1 MRGETAGLRTHPPS
15 YPREPQDP
23 GWVLPFK
30 RLMGMCCWMESRFH
44 GWTDYN
50 GVANFSSG
58 PGLAPVYVHGL
69 CLDPSC
75 PTKHLPV
82 NNGNTESALKIAIIC
97 AFRPL
102 RNVDQRETSAKVV
115 YVVCHK
121 RFRCEQ
127 DAKFGA
133 ITRSSIL
140 KIVQFN
146 HASLE

>member
-1 MRGETAGLRTHPPS
+1 MGSIIGL
-15 YPREPQDP
+15 QI
-23 GWVLPFK
+23 
-30 RLMGMCCWMESRFH
+30 
-44 GWTDYN
+44 DYN
-50 GVANFSSG
+50 GRGQRHITQQKLTRVPPPHRAQDSHQS
-58 PGLAPVYVHGL
+58 YMHGL
-69 CLDPSC
+69 CLDPFC

-82 NNGNTESALKIAIIC
+82 NNGNTESALKITIVC
-97 AFRPL
+97 GFRPL

>member
-1 MRGETAGLRTHPPS
+1 MGSIIGL
-15 YPREPQDP
+15 QI
-23 GWVLPFK
+23 
-30 RLMGMCCWMESRFH
+30 
-44 GWTDYN
+44 DYN
-50 GVANFSSG
+50 GRGQRHITQQKLTRAPPPPPPPPPPG

-69 CLDPSC
+69 CLDPFC

-82 NNGNTESALKIAIIC
+82 NNGNTESALKITIVC
-97 AFRPL
+97 GFRPL

>member
-1 MRGETAGLRTHPPS
+1 MGSIIGL
-15 YPREPQDP
+15 QI
-23 GWVLPFK
+23 
-30 RLMGMCCWMESRFH
+30 
-44 GWTDYN
+44 DYN
-50 GVANFSSG
+50 GRERPAAHYPAKINPSPPPAPPPPPG

-69 CLDPSC
+69 CLDPFC

-82 NNGNTESALKIAIIC
+82 NNGNTEAALKITIVC
-97 AFRPL
+97 GFRPL